1 MEDARPY
8 SAMTFQRLHRK
19 AAIVRLQLQLAC
31 KRWIVRP
38 VNLITGPVIV
48 VFGLCWCGGLS
59 SNSRLDALDQ
69 AHIVDINAVAEQIIK
84 VESNGDCNAKNKRS
98 SATGLGQFV
107 NETWLL
113 LIRTHRPDLAK
124 DRSENEVLEL
134 RLDPDIAREMTVRF
148 TERNAGLLRKRGL
161 PVTPGTLYLA
171 HFAGSAGAAAIL
183 SAEEQ
188 ADAATIMAAA
198 DATGKTHR
206 AKLVKFNPFL
216 DQLTISDLK
225 LWAERKMRVSRL

>member
-1 MEDARPY
+1 MPMPIHRRVGSQNDDYFVHLRHLIKDPRPY
-8 SAMTFQRLHRK
+8 SAMIFQLLYRK
-19 AAIVRLQLQLAC
+19 AATVLLQLQFAC
-31 KRWIVRP
+31 KRWTIRP
-38 VNLITGPVIV
+38 LNLVIGTVIV
-48 VFGLCWCGGLS
+48 VFGLCWCGDIS
-59 SNSRLDALDQ
+59 FHSRLDAVDQ
-69 AHIVDINAVAEQIIK
+69 GHIVDISAVVEQIIK
-84 VESNGDCNAKNKRS
+84 VESNGDFNAKNKRS

-107 NETWLL
+107 NETWLV

-134 RLDPDIAREMTVRF
+134 RRDPDIAREMTVRF
-148 TERNAGLLRKRGL
+148 TERNAGLLRRRSL

-198 DATGKTHR
+198 DATRKTDR
-206 AKLVKFNPFL
+206 AKL
-216 DQLTISDLK
+216 I
-225 LWAERKMRVSRL
+225 